1 MANLY
6 PRLRE
11 MKNEGSK
18 AFYEDPNATGV
29 LMPVCSS
36 IYEQSH

>member
-11 MKNEGSK
+11 MKNEGNK
-18 AFYEDPNATGV
+18 EFYEDPNATGV